1 MSETMRTACPYCGVG
16 CGILY
21 ARKPDGTLQIKGDP
35 LHPANRGRLCGKG
48 MSLLETVGLGERL
61 LNPRLHGQDCSWD
74 DALAHVSQGLMQTV
88 REHGPDAVAFYVSG
102 QLLTEDY
109 YVANKLMKGFIGS
122 ANIDTNSR
130 LCMSSSVAGH
140 IRAFGEDIVPG
151 CYEDLDLADLVIF
164 AGSNAAWCHPVLYQR
179 LHERAPRP
187 TCVVIDPRQTAT
199 AESVKLHLPIR
210 PGTDVLLWNGLLNH
224 LHRQGAL
231 DLEFLESHATG
242 FASAIKAAR
251 AEAGSIP
258 EVAAV
263 TGLPEQD
270 VADFFRLFTTH
281 ERVVTLYSQGI
292 NQSSS
297 GTDKVN
303 AIINCHL
310 ATGRIG
316 RPGMGPFSLT
326 GQPNAMGGRE
336 VGGTANQLAAHMGF
350 SEDECERVGRF
361 WNAPGIA
368 RRPGLQAVELFDAVE
383 SGRVRAVWIMATNPV
398 DSQPDADRVRRAL
411 AKCPLVIVS
420 DCHAETDTAR
430 YAHCLLPALSW
441 GEKNGTTTNSERCI
455 TRQRQFL
462 DKPAGAR
469 ADWRI
474 VCDVAALMGFGS
486 HFAYRGPSEIFRE
499 HAMLSGVD
507 NGGKRAFDIS
517 RLAHLSDQ
525 EYDALEPV
533 QWPITMTGGTAR
545 LCSSGIFPGNDGKGR
560 LIPVTYRPPKNPVSH
575 SFPWVLNT
583 GRNRDHWHTL
593 TRTGQSPR
601 LSRHASAPYIEVH
614 PLDLPGV
621 REHDL
626 VIVATAHGRMIG
638 RARVDARQRQGVIFA
653 PIHWNDQFARE
664 ARVGALVNSAVDPI
678 SGQPE
683 LKHTPCRVERFP
695 ARWHAVLY
703 SRACLTLESTDYW
716 VRSREEGCWRY
727 ELAGLSE
734 VTDPAAWTRRMLHL
748 QDDDLMTEYVDSRAG
763 QYRAAVSR
771 NEQLHACLY
780 LDRARLPGVRG
791 DVATGFTAKTLSAPD
806 RLDLLARVLPVPE
819 QTVCA
824 CFRTTDRVLL
834 AAMQNEGHLTID
846 AIGRALGA
854 GTRCGS
860 CLPELRAFLAA
871 NPARSRRAGFAD

>member
-1 MSETMRTACPYCGVG
+1 MSETVRTACPYCGVG

-21 ARKPDGTLQIKGDP
+21 TRRPDGTVQIKGDP
-35 LHPANRGRLCGKG
+35 LHPANNGRLCGKG

-61 LNPRLHGQDCSWD
+61 LTPRLRGHDCSWD
-74 DALAHVSQGLMQTV
+74 EALACVSQGLTQTM

-179 LHERAPRP
+179 LHDRAPHP
-187 TCVVIDPRQTAT
+187 KCVVIDPRRTAT
-199 AESVKLHLPIR
+199 AESAELHLPIR
-210 PGTDVLLWNGLLNH
+210 PGSDVLLWNGLLSH
-224 LHRQGAL
+224 LHRHGAL

-242 FASAIKAAR
+242 FGHAIKAAR
-251 AEAGSIP
+251 MEAGSIP
-258 EVAAV
+258 DVASG

-270 VADFFRLFTTH
+270 VAQFFQLFTVH

-316 RPGMGPFSLT
+316 RPGMGPLSLT

-350 SEDECERVGRF
+350 SDDECERVRRF
-361 WNAPGIA
+361 WNAPRIA

-383 SGRVRAVWIMATNPV
+383 SGKVRALWIMATNPV

-430 YAHCLLPALSW
+430 YAHCLLPALGW

-462 DKPAGAR
+462 GAPPGAR

-474 VCDVAALMGFGS
+474 ICDVATLMGFGS
-486 HFAYRGPSEIFRE
+486 AFAYRGPGDIFRE
-499 HAMLSGVD
+499 HAMLSGLD
-507 NGGKRAFDIS
+507 NDGTRAFDIS
-517 RLAHLSDQ
+517 RLSQLLDQ

-533 QWPITMTGGTAR
+533 QWPITTSGGTAR
-545 LCSSGIFPGNDGKGR
+545 LCSSGTFPGSGGR
-560 LIPVTYRPPKNPVSH
+560 GHLVAVTLRPPQNLVSH
-575 SFPWVLNT
+575 DFPLVLNT

-614 PLDLPGV
+614 PLDLPEA

-626 VIVATAHGRMIG
+626 VMVTTAHGRMIG
-638 RARVDARQRQGVIFA
+638 RAHIDARQRRGMVFA

-664 ARVGALVNSAVDPI
+664 ARVGALVNRAVDPI

-683 LKHTPCRVERFP
+683 LKHTPCRVERLP

-703 SRACLTLESTDYW
+703 NRTCFTPESADYW
-716 VRSREEGCWRY
+716 VRSREESCWRY
-727 ELAGLSE
+727 ELAGLVE
-734 VTDPAAWTRRMLHL
+734 VADPAAWTRGMLRVR
-748 QDDDLMTEYVDSRAG
+748 DDDLMTEYVDARAG

-771 NEQLHACLY
+771 GNQLQACLY
-780 LDRARLPGVRG
+780 LDRERLPGVSM
-791 DVATGFTAKTLSAPD
+791 DVAAAFAAKTLSTTD
-806 RLDLLARVLPVPE
+806 RLDLLSRVLPAPE
-819 QTVCA
+819 RTICA

-834 AAMQNEGHLTID
+834 AAIRNEGHHSVD
-846 AIGRALGA
+846 AIGRAFGA

-860 CLPELRAFLAA
+860 CLPELRALLATNQA
-871 NPARSRRAGFAD
+871 WYAQARFAE